1 MKKITRYLLLQVLLS
16 GATFASQANAVT
28 CAANSNVTADCDDLV
43 LNGAGIVAV
52 DAGATVSGTAGVTA
66 AINAGASNSLVNAGV
81 IIGNGSDGFHNNASL
96 ATLTN
101 TGTIRSFREG
111 GQSGVVNTS
120 IILNLYNNG
129 NISGLNSGLSNSGT
143 ITSLINATG
152 GSIGAGG
159 PGLSNGGNIE
169 TLTNIGRIVSVY
181 ANDLSNSGAIGA
193 LNNLNAG
200 QILRY
205 SGVLPE
211 NYNIIITTSPSSFGK
226 LAVTSATGTTV
237 FGISSQ
243 SSGASAVSTTP
254 YAAVLSGIT
263 RTQLGISGPS
273 LTSRSNGYSYTLSET
288 DSVNNIWSLLV
299 SDFHLAPSIAN
310 TNQSLV
316 NTVSALQGTFTLQNS
331 VLANSFTYDCTEFG
345 INNVCVSAGG
355 RNTQV
360 QASNGLNNTSALLI
374 AAYRPHPNYRIG
386 AYADQNL
393 SASNPG
399 GAVSLGNNTPLIGLF
414 GAWKQRLDG
423 TGTEIKVSAAYGQ
436 KSATIT
442 RSVVGSGDGA
452 SEAGSGSSKLN
463 SQGAQVT
470 AKYGFAITDKLIAT
484 PYIGVRYSQSNMG
497 GYTEAS
503 TSAVT
508 APLTYSAL
516 NTNATTALVGVGASY
531 KLIPAITGFASAGME
546 TDTNASNGVYTASNV
561 SIGTLAPVNLNPN
574 PVKTR
579 PTATLG
585 AYYDI
590 AKNQRLGVAG
600 IYRQEAYQAVSTTTV
615 LATYM
620 IGL

>member
-1 MKKITRYLLLQVLLS
+1 MKKITRYLMLQFLLS

-28 CAANSNVTADCDDLV
+28 CTANSNVTADCDDLV
-43 LNGAGIVAV
+43 LNGASTVTV
-52 DAGATVSGTAGVTA
+52 DAGVTVSGTPGVTA
-66 AINAGASNSLVNAGV
+66 AINAGASNSLVNAGI

-96 ATLTN
+96 ATLSN
-101 TGTIRSFREG
+101 TGIIRSFREG
-111 GQSGVVNTS
+111 GRSGVVNTS
-120 IILNLYNNG
+120 IISNLYNSG
-129 NISGLNSGLSNSGT
+129 SISGLNSGLSNAGT
-143 ITSLINATG
+143 ITSLINASG

-169 TLTNIGRIVSVY
+169 TLTNVGRIVSVF

-211 NYNIIITTSPSSFGK
+211 NYNIIIVSPASFGK
-226 LAVTSATGTTV
+226 LAVTSASGTTV

-254 YAAVLSGIT
+254 YAAVLSGVT
-263 RTQLGISGPS
+263 RTQLGISGSS
-273 LTSRSNGYSYTLSET
+273 LTSQSNGYSYTLSET

-299 SDFHLAPSIAN
+299 SNFYLSPSIAN

-316 NTVSALQGTFTLQNS
+316 NTVSALQGTYTLQNS
-331 VLANSFTYDCTEFG
+331 TLANSFTYDCTEFG
-345 INNVCVSAGG
+345 VNNVCVSAGG
-355 RNTQV
+355 RNTQA
-360 QASNGLNNTSALLI
+360 QASNGLNNTSTLLI

-399 GAVSLGNNTPLIGLF
+399 GTVSLGNNTPLIGLF

-423 TGTEIKVSAAYGQ
+423 TGTEIKVSAAFGQ
-436 KSATIT
+436 KNATIT
-442 RSVVGSGDGA
+442 RSVVGSGDSA

-463 SQGAQVT
+463 SQGVQVT
-470 AKYGFAITDKLIAT
+470 AKYGFAITDKFVAS
-484 PYIGVRYSQSNMG
+484 PYIGMRYSQSSMG
-497 GYTEAS
+497 GYAEAS
-503 TSAVT
+503 ASTVT

-531 KLIPAITGFASAGME
+531 KLIPAVTTFASAGME
-546 TDTNASNGVYTASNV
+546 TDTNASNGTYTASNV
-561 SIGTLAPVNLNPN
+561 SIGALAPVNLNPS
-574 PVKTR
+574 PIKTR

-585 AYYDI
+585 FYYDV
-590 AKNQRLGVAG
+590 AKNQRLGAAG

-615 LATYM
+615 LLTYT